1 MVFVGET
8 DITLC
13 RIVFIGVM
21 ALAPIA
27 AHAGPAD
34 EANAAVELWSAAYSG
49 NDPEVIAGLYTSD
62 AILLGTVSPV
72 MSEGTAAIVKYF
84 TPIKGS
90 GNTNK
95 LVERRNIVLNDNA
108 VVVTGFY
115 EFTRMQQ
122 GKPVA
127 GPSRFTM
134 LLVKRDG
141 QWLIAH
147 HHSSPHVQPTPT
159 Q

>member
-1 MVFVGET
+1 MISVYRIIFAGVVACAPMV
-8 DITLC
+8 
-13 RIVFIGVM
+13 
-21 ALAPIA
+21 
-27 AHAGPAD
+27 AHAGPVE
-34 EANAAVELWSAAYSG
+34 EANAAVERWSAAYSG

-72 MSEGTAAIVKYF
+72 ISDGTAAIVKYF
-84 TPIKGS
+84 TPTKGS

-95 LVERRNIVLNDNA
+95 LVERRTIVLNDNA

-115 EFTRMQQ
+115 EFTRVQQ